1 VAAAVAGK
9 VTGVGAFDPYPSLS
23 VAAGPAELGL
33 AALVAVAGALP
44 FAGAGS
50 RLGVAGG

>member
-1 VAAAVAGK
+1 MALATPEVALRRA
-9 VTGVGAFDPYPSLS
+9 L
-23 VAAGPAELGL
+23 GPAELGL

-44 FAGAGS
+44 FVGTGA